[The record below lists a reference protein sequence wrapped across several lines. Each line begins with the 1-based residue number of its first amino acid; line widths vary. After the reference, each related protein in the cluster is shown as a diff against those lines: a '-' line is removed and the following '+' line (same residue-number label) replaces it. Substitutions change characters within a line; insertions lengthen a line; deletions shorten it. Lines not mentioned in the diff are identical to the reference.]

1 MNEPDKLTFE
11 QALDELQTIVAR
23 LESGD
28 GDLEENLALYERGMT
43 LVRYCNDILDAAQLR
58 VRELRPDGSE
68 IDFQGPLD
76 SRS

>member
-11 QALDELQTIVAR
+11 QALNELQTIVAR

-58 VRELRPDGSE
+58 VRELQPDGSE